1 MKAKTTRVKAIEK
14 ASNDVDNAAKILG
27 ELDNQIPP
35 NEKLS
40 VAVVSKEK
48 TEISEKHST
57 EVVSVENLIQQAIVH
72 NTPVDTME
80 RLLAMRRELKAE
92 YAKEEFDKAMA
103 NFQGECPTIKKTKA
117 GGKTNSGSVAYWFAP
132 LDVIVDQVKE
142 PIQRNGFSYLVRTET
157 KADGVKVTVIVKH
170 KAGHSEPTDVEIPL
184 GTKTGVMSASQV
196 TASAL
201 TFAKRYAF
209 CNAFGILTGDDDDD
223 AEQTKNVP
231 PQAQSTPKP
240 QNFNNSGGNS
250 APIQPPVQSDWRK
263 RKISP
268 GQMGMLRGQ
277 LKALGKDEDWFRA
290 LIEEKTQG
298 TIVGMENLNG
308 GWASTFIDVF
318 AKKLKNPE
326 LKKVEA
332 NVPSVDIDDR
342 PTYQTDP
349 SDESEE
355 IATEEYHG

>member
-40 VAVVSKEK
+40 VAVVSKEN

-92 YAKEEFDKAMA
+92 YAKEEFDKAMSK
-103 NFQGECPTIKKTKA
+103 FQGECPVIRKTKA
-117 GGKTNSGSVAYWFAP
+117 GGKTNSGDVAYWYAP
-132 LDVIVDQVKE
+132 LDSIVSQTKE
-142 PIQRNGFSYLVRTET
+142 PIQQNGFSYMTKTET
-157 KADGVKVTVIVKH
+157 GDQKVKVTVIVKH
-170 KAGHSEPTDVEIPL
+170 KAGHSEPTDVEVPL

-231 PQAQSTPKP
+231 SQAQSTPKP
-240 QNFNNSGGNS
+240 QNFNNQGDKT
-250 APIQPPVQSDWRK
+250 PPPPPQLDWK
-263 RKISP
+263 KQKISP
-268 GQMGMLRGQ
+268 AQIGMLKGQ
-277 LKALGKDEDWFRA
+277 LKSLGKDEEWFNA

-298 TIVGMENLNG
+298 TIVGMENLNR

-342 PTYQTDP
+342 PTYQTDS

>member
-1 MKAKTTRVKAIEK
+1 MKAKSTRVVAVKTATKDVEDAQKAME
-14 ASNDVDNAAKILG
+14 
-27 ELDNQIPP
+27 ELDNQISPT
-35 NEKLS
+35 EQLS
-40 VAVVSKEK
+40 VAKVVVKEK

-103 NFQGECPTIKKTKA
+103 KFQGECPTIKKTKA

-142 PIQRNGFSYLVRTET
+142 PIERNGFSYLVRTET
-157 KADGVKVTVIVKH
+157 KAEGVKVTVIVKH

-223 AEQTKNVP
+223 ANLTKNVP
-231 PQAQSTPKP
+231 SQAQSTPKS
-240 QNFNNSGGNS
+240 QNFNNQGDN
-250 APIQPPVQSDWRK
+250 QTPPTPPQADWK
-263 RKISP
+263 KLKISP
-268 GQMGMLRGQ
+268 AQIGMLKGQ
-277 LKALGKDEDWFRA
+277 LRSLEKDEEWFNK
-290 LIEEKTQG
+290 LIQEKTQG
-298 TIVGMENLNG
+298 TIVGINDLNR

-342 PTYQTDP
+342 PTYQTDS

-355 IATEEYHG
+355 VETEEYHG